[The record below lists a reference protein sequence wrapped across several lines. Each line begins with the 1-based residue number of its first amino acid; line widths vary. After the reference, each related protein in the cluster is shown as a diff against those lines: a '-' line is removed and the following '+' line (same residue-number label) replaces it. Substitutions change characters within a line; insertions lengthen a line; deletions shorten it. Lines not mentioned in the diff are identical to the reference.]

1 MKVGLISRKIR
12 RKTKS
17 MDKKANPDN
26 DALDLSEEHFRN
38 QSQDESDEPYFPLEE
53 SKPPHY

>member
-1 MKVGLISRKIR
+1 MKVGLISIKIG

-17 MDKKANPDN
+17 MDKKVNPDN
-26 DALDLSEEHFRN
+26 DALDLSEEQFRK
-38 QSQDESDEPYFPLEE
+38 QTQDEFDETYFPLEE